1 MYYFLVSLY
10 RNLGSYYIVLSIIFF
25 SVNFFLDHYVFFQ
38 SMGFKAFMKKYL
50 NTSHLNKNIEFT
62 GKNKTSKEN
71 KKNTGRFV
79 VLDTLDTQM
88 YYRIN
93 IMYGTTPGIS
103 QWNRT
108 EIPETLE

>member
-25 SVNFFLDHYVFFQ
+25 SVSFFLDHYVFFQ

-71 KKNTGRFV
+71 KRNTGRFV
-79 VLDTLDTQM
+79 VLDTQM